1 MCEILNY
8 SAVLKTLQ
16 LPLEWIF
23 KGKFYAIELH
33 SVTLSICC
41 MDEAEKVR
49 AQHYLTGSCEG
60 KFCIHGVKSAHG
72 PPPGCNG
79 ATMHR
84 LDLDAGAAPHHF
96 N

>member
-1 MCEILNY
+1 MKDIYDMCEILNY
-8 SAVLKTLQ
+8 SAVLEMLQ
-16 LPLEWIF
+16 LPLAWIF
-23 KGKFYAIELH
+23 KVKF
-33 SVTLSICC
+33 LSIGF